1 MFILSQLCLACIFQ
15 NIKIKISSSFHFNSS
30 RSLGYHEYI
39 CLQGRYISKRY
50 VFIILLNNILFR
62 INNAGSPILQ
72 NMIYKFSFFSD
83 VSRGPWPILEEKP
96 LKISKFFCCQGW
108 ILSVANYCIILFSKF
123 HLFCCWVKPPDL
135 FMKKNLEDLKIFLS
149 SGVNIESN

>member
-30 RSLGYHEYI
+30 MSLGYHEYI
-39 CLQGRYISKRY
+39 CLHGRYISKRY

-96 LKISKFFCCQGW
+96 LKISKFFCHHGW
-108 ILSVANYCIILFSKF
+108 ILSVANCCIILFLKF
-123 HLFCCWVKPPDL
+123 HLFWCWAIAPDL
-135 FMKKNLEDLKIFLS
+135 FMMKNLEDLKIFPS
-149 SGVNIESN
+149 SGVNIDCS